1 MSVFVSKEI
10 IVPDAPQVD
19 GLAFRSFA
27 GAPDYTA
34 FQKVYMACSK
44 ADQYERV
51 ITVEDL
57 ERQYRHLVNCDPQTD
72 VLVVEINNE
81 VVGYSRVW
89 WDKENDGIYYYL
101 TFGFLMPA
109 WRKMGIRAAQLRWS
123 ENRMREIAAN
133 QPGKNASFFRT
144 WAQDNEEDWLRIIGD
159 VGFTPERYFYSMV
172 RPDLENIPDL
182 ALPAGLEVRS
192 VQPEDYRKV
201 WKAEEEAFRDHWGA
215 TEWKEEWYQEWIESP
230 TFTPGLWQVA
240 WDRDEVAGGV
250 LNYIDVNENKSMQ
263 RKRGYTEDI
272 FVRRPWRRRGLAK
285 ALIANSLK
293 VLKAQGM
300 EEAALGVDTEN
311 PSGALGLYEVMGFR
325 QYRRE
330 IAFKKPLA

>member
-1 MSVFVSKEI
+1 MPVFVSKEI

-27 GAPDYTA
+27 GEPDYAA

-51 ITVEDL
+51 LTVEDL
-57 ERQYRHLVNCDPQTD
+57 DRQYRHLVNCDPQTD
-72 VLVVEINNE
+72 VLVVEIDNF
-81 VVGYSRVW
+81 VVGFSRVW
-89 WDKENDGIYYYL
+89 WDKENDGTYYYR
-101 TFGFLMPA
+101 TFSFLMPA
-109 WRKMGIRAAQLRWS
+109 WRKRGIRQAQLRWS
-123 ENRMREIAAN
+123 ENRADEIAAQHPLQN
-133 QPGKNASFFRT
+133 PKFFRT
-144 WAQDNEEDWLRIIGD
+144 WAQANEKDWLKI
-159 VGFTPERYFYSMV
+159 VEEFSFTPERYFYSMV

-192 VQPEDYRKV
+192 VQPEDYRKI

-230 TFTPGLWQVA
+230 TFTPGLWQIA
-240 WDRDEVAGGV
+240 WDGDEVAGGV

-311 PSGALGLYEVMGFR
+311 PNGALGLYEVMGFR
-325 QYRRE
+325 QYRLE
-330 IAFKKPLA
+330 TVFDKPLT